1 MLKHP
6 SLKFAR
12 KDICMKTMYTA
23 AVAVLAMVVVIL
35 PAYGAT
41 DSPNDATD
49 SPNDAMTNQMQEYFS
64 QIVQFFQNII
74 SALVQAINNQL
85 PAS

>member
-1 MLKHP
+1 MLKYP

-12 KDICMKTMYTA
+12 KIMCMKTIYTV
-23 AVAVLAMVVVIL
+23 AVAVLATVVVIL

-41 DSPNDATD
+41 DSPN
-49 SPNDAMTNQMQEYFS
+49 NAMTNQIEGYFS

>member
-12 KDICMKTMYTA
+12 KDMRMKTMYTA

-41 DSPNDATD
+41 DSPNDA
-49 SPNDAMTNQMQEYFS
+49 MTNQIQEYFS